1 MNWNGGDVKFSNIGT
16 IDAYS
21 RGSTFMIQSSSENF
35 PSLIF
40 EDVDTVNI
48 HSSTNIG
55 IQIAAS
61 SDIDQSKQ
69 YTPLN
74 VSNVNNFN
82 VYGAATGMEITNKLT
97 QKISILKAENILV
110 LQPICLMNKS

>member
-1 MNWNGGDVKFSNIGT
+1 M
-16 IDAYS
+16 
-21 RGSTFMIQSSSENF
+21 
-35 PSLIF
+35 
-40 EDVDTVNI
+40 DTVNI

-82 VYGAATGMEITNKLT
+82 VYGAATGMEITNKSSSSSGTWVGSANFKLDINA
-97 QKISILKAENILV
+97 KISILKAENILV